1 MKNLRV
7 LIASHS
13 PLHRRSLQRMIGQ
26 GGHQVIHAGNSI
38 EAMTHL
44 DGNKVDLCFLQ
55 DVLPDESGLEFC
67 RTYATTSETERIPIV
82 IFSRQ
87 PELEPEALA
96 KGAADFLKM
105 PCQTQDALALVE
117 NWGSMIN
124 APLNGQAQAI
134 HAEPNGEPD
143 TDRPLI
149 LLVDD
154 SKIIH
159 TFVSNALRESSYHLL
174 SAYDGAEGY
183 RMAVER
189 TPDLIISDIDMP
201 VMNGY
206 EMCQQIKENA
216 STSEIPILILS
227 ARGAGVDIDR
237 GFDAGAND
245 FLTKPVADN
254 ELLSRIEMTLDG
266 AFASQRE
273 KILVVEDSG
282 VQRALISQSLAQQGF
297 EIIAGENGQE
307 GLDLAIE
314 NVPDLVITDSEMP
327 LMNGRDLTR
336 ALRRC
341 DELKD
346 VPVLMLTAADD
357 PLNRAKGQ
365 HAGISA
371 YLTKPFVPDKIVVI
385 AEKLI
390 AERRLLRERQAMQH
404 YLSDSAAEAAAKA
417 ADTVGAV
424 SDVMRAEEKFATVF
438 FADIVGFTPL
448 TERLPAADL
457 VALLNEY
464 FDAMTPL
471 FKEYGGAIDKF
482 VGDAIMAVF
491 IGNEKRTDAESAL
504 CAARTGLA
512 MIETL
517 AQFNEGREEKLNI
530 RVGINSGNV
539 IIGDIGAKLHRRD
552 YTVIGDSV
560 NIAARLESAAKH
572 GTVLISED
580 TYDLIE
586 HEIEAQML
594 GPIEVKGKSEPI
606 TVYQVESCLSQE

>member
-1 MKNLRV
+1 
-7 LIASHS
+7 
-13 PLHRRSLQRMIGQ
+13 MISQ
-26 GGHQVIHAGNSI
+26 GGHQVIHASNGA
-38 EAMTHL
+38 EAMDHL
-44 DGNKVDLCFLQ
+44 DKQDVDLCFLQ
-55 DVLPDESGLEFC
+55 DTLPNESGLEFC
-67 RTYATTSETERIPIV
+67 QTYTNAAETERIPIV

-105 PCQTQDALALVE
+105 PCQTQEALGLVE
-117 NWGSMIN
+117 NWCQMIRSPN
-124 APLNGQAQAI
+124 NGQAQAPLRESDR
-134 HAEPNGEPD
+134 ATNG
-143 TDRPLI
+143 DRPLI

-159 TFVSNALRESSYHLL
+159 TFIGNALRESPYHLL
-174 SAYDGAEGY
+174 SAYDGEEGF
-183 RMAVER
+183 RLAVEHV
-189 TPDLIISDIDMP
+189 PDLLVSDIDMP

-206 EMCQQIKENA
+206 EMCQRIKETE
-216 STSEIPILILS
+216 STRGIPILILS

-254 ELLSRIEMTLDG
+254 ELLSRIEMMLDSTLT
-266 AFASQRE
+266 SQRE
-273 KILVVEDSG
+273 KILVVEDSR
-282 VQRALISQSLAQQGF
+282 VQRALITQSLAQQGF
-297 EIIAGENGQE
+297 EIISGKDGEE
-307 GLDLAIE
+307 GLELAIE

-336 ALRRC
+336 VLRQR

-346 VPVLMLTAADD
+346 IPVLMLTAADD
-357 PLNRAKGQ
+357 PLNRAKGK

-404 YLSDSAAEAAAKA
+404 YLSDSAAAAAVRA

-424 SDVMRAEEKFATVF
+424 SNEMRAEERFATVF
-438 FADIVGFTPL
+438 FTDIVGFTPL
-448 TERLPAADL
+448 TERLPAAEL

-471 FKEYGGAIDKF
+471 FKEYGGVIDKF
-482 VGDAIMAVF
+482 VGDAIMAIF
-491 IGNEKRTDAESAL
+491 ISNDRHSDAESAL
-504 CAARTGLA
+504 NAARTGLA

-517 AQFNEGREEKLNI
+517 ATFNQGREEVLNI
-530 RVGINSGNV
+530 RVGINSGHV
-539 IIGDIGAKLHRRD
+539 IIGDIGAKLHHRD
-552 YTVIGDSV
+552 YTVIGDTV
-560 NIAARLESAAKH
+560 NIAARLESAAEH

-580 TYDLIE
+580 TYDLIKD
-586 HEIEAQML
+586 EIEAHML
-594 GPIEVKGKSEPI
+594 GPIEMKGKSKPI
-606 TVYQVESCLSQE
+606 TVYQVESCL